1 MGLNVKDYL
10 KKSIIYTLG
19 AAFPPLLQLIVQP
32 LLEGKDR
39 LDQVDFSQMAIA
51 ETLTSLVFT
60 LVLFSMGSAL
70 ARFYYDYLDEKQK
83 QSNMI
88 STVTSSILIRGS
100 IILGIALIFG
110 DSIGSIFSQPALRDF
125 NTYGYL
131 CIIVGINR
139 AINLSAV
146 TIYRNQ
152 DKALKYIAV
161 NVISGVL
168 RAVFQIVGVLYFEM
182 SFIGYLYGNLIG
194 SSIVTIYILI
204 DTYRKS
210 GFNFSRSILKEL
222 NKFSFPLFQYEIL
235 SWGLMFLDRFFL
247 EKDAAALGIYDNAL
261 KFALGI
267 QLMVQGL
274 ISAAQPEIFRFMAEG
289 IEKRVSEIKS
299 VSNMLIAQTQIIIMM
314 TIIPTMLFITL
325 FYETDLRLSAS
336 LISIIFI
343 RFIIRAQYNAFSIPI
358 LFIKKTKVFLY
369 VNSLSLIINLS
380 LNYMLIPRFSFY
392 GAIISFMVSSLVQL
406 ILIFFIQRRVI
417 SIPWNLNK
425 VLFYPLLLILI
436 SIILEVLK
444 ITFSINFYIT
454 AIIQMMFISL
464 SLLILYKNDIMK
476 NLKLSNTRLFS

>member
-417 SIPWNLNK
+417 SIQWNLNK